1 VHTIQHSV
9 VSADSQMNASMTQQ
23 QLKVIKKCIAV
34 ISPKL
39 QMGGSKNNKYDLL
52 VITEHV

>member
-1 VHTIQHSV
+1 
-9 VSADSQMNASMTQQ
+9 MNASMTQQ